1 MQFIS
6 KCKKKVQRQRRS
18 LSNGR
23 APASRSEWVKRDCHR
38 FDQHH
43 QHHAL
48 ANFYLTQALLF
59 SFHFVFHQ
67 EALLDIGLRFSDGSW
82 VKLDEIERE
91 NYVLAV
97 GSLEPTVVELPPIQ
111 NSKYP
116 RIIAVSEGSGP
127 IMR

>member
-1 MQFIS
+1 MTLSLFLTFFI
-6 KCKKKVQRQRRS
+6 C
-18 LSNGR
+18 L
-23 APASRSEWVKRDCHR
+23 
-38 FDQHH
+38 
-43 QHHAL
+43 
-48 ANFYLTQALLF
+48 
-59 SFHFVFHQ
+59 HQ
-67 EALLDIGLRFSDGSW
+67 EALLDISLRFSDGSW
-82 VKLDEIERE
+82 VKLDEIERD